1 MILYLYNA
9 DTKYLYV
16 IITYVFIIYAI
27 HPRHMDILFP
37 KIVINFLIWKI
48 IARKRNYKPDIR
60 SIAISDIKSYYKLI
74 EFEYY
79 AANFFSGPFI
89 IKPQKLLN
97 GFQGFIIQKDQIIS
111 HSIKMYP

>member
-1 MILYLYNA
+1 
-9 DTKYLYV
+9 
-16 IITYVFIIYAI
+16 
-27 HPRHMDILFP
+27 MDILFP

-79 AANFFSGPFI
+79 AANFVSGPFI

-97 GFQGFIIQKDQIIS
+97 GFQGFIIQKD
-111 HSIKMYP
+111 H